1 MDTLDGMRTII
12 AVVETGSL
20 TAASER
26 LGLSKALVSKYVAVV
41 EKRLQVRLFNRT
53 TRRLAVTEAGHNYY
67 QQALPLLQEFN
78 ELEDSVGSDSASG
91 LLRISAPVA
100 IGEMLLAPKLPL
112 FLQQQPN
119 IQIELKLAD
128 RRINMLEEGIDIRLM
143 TGTPN
148 DSNLIAKS
156 LGYLPSALCA
166 SNNYLQQH
174 GTPQQPADLSHHSCI
189 IDSNFKI
196 GAHWPLTSKSGETTT
211 LEVKSRIAAN
221 SPKAVKAIAVADGGI
236 AIVPRFI
243 IEEELNSGSLVEVL
257 PNYRSLEFGLHALY
271 PHRRYLAKKV
281 RAFIDFLEREI
292 AIA

>member
-12 AVVETGSL
+12 AVVETGSF

-100 IGEMLLAPKLPL
+100 IGEMLLAPKLPQ

-148 DSNLIAKS
+148 DSNLVAKS

-174 GTPQQPADLSHHSCI
+174 GTPQEPADLSQHSCI
-189 IDSNFKI
+189 IDSNFRI
-196 GAHWPLTSKSGETTT
+196 GAHWPLTSKSGERTTV
-211 LEVKSRIAAN
+211 EVNSRIAAN

-243 IEEELNSGSLVEVL
+243 IEGELNSGELTEVL
-257 PNYRSLEFGLHALY
+257 PRYSSLEFGLHALY
-271 PHRRYLAKKV
+271 PHRRYLSKKV
-281 RAFIDFLEREI
+281 RAFIDFLGREI
-292 AIA
+292 STR